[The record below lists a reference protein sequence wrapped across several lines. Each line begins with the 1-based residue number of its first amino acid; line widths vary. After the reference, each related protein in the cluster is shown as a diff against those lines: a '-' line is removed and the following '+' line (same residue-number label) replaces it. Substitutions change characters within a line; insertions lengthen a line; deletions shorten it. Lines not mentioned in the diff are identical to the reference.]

1 MFCRVR
7 PLLPDE
13 SCSSEGKIISYPT
26 SMEASGRGIELT
38 QNGISHDAG
47 LLMYACFSLF
57 YSFDYADTCVAIFR
71 PKTFFHI

>member
-7 PLLPDE
+7 PLLADE

-26 SMEASGRGIELT
+26 SMEASGRGVELT

-47 LLMYACFSLF
+47 FFLLMYACFSLF
-57 YSFDYADTCVAIFR
+57 I
-71 PKTFFHI
+71 